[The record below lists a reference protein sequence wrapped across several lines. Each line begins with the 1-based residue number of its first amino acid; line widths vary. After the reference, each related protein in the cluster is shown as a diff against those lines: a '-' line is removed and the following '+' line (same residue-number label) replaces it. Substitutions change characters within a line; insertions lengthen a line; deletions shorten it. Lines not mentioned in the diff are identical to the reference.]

1 MTKLNDLQS
10 LLLSH
15 ASRSAS
21 GSLLPLPSDY
31 AADDERVGKTISSL
45 LRRKLLEPRE
55 VAGPAAAWCS
65 NDDSHTGLFVT
76 PAGLAVIG
84 VEPEDGPDGAVPV
97 DAPSPAPSPR
107 LSKIAGVLA
116 LLTRPTGATMAE
128 ITAATDWLPHS
139 SRAAL
144 TGLRK
149 KGHSIE
155 RFSRDDATCYRIAE
169 AR

>member
-31 AADDERVGKTISSL
+31 AVDDERVGKTVSSL

-55 VAGPAAAWCS
+55 VAGPAVAWCS
-65 NDDSHTGLFVT
+65 TDDSHTGLFVT
-76 PAGLAVIG
+76 QAGLSAIG
-84 VEPEDGPDGAVPV
+84 VEPEDEADGAVSR
-97 DAPSPAPSPR
+97 DASSPAPSPR
-107 LSKIAGVLA
+107 ISKIAGVVA
-116 LLTRPTGATMAE
+116 LLTRPMGATMAE

-149 KGHSIE
+149 KGHRIE

>member
-21 GSLLPLPSDY
+21 GSLLPLPGGY
-31 AADDERVGKTISSL
+31 AADDERIGKTICSL

-55 VAGPAAAWCS
+55 IAGPAAAWRS
-65 NDDSHTGLFVT
+65 TDDSHTGLFIT
-76 PAGLAVIG
+76 PAGLAAIG

-97 DAPSPAPSPR
+97 DAPSPASSPR
-107 LSKIAGVLA
+107 ISKIAGVVA

-128 ITAATDWLPHS
+128 IIAATGWLPHS

-149 KGHSIE
+149 KGLVIE
-155 RFSRDDATCYRIAE
+155 RFSRDDATCYRIVD

>member
-1 MTKLNDLQS
+1 MIKLNDLQS

-15 ASRSAS
+15 ASQRAD

-31 AADDERVGKTISSL
+31 AADDERVGKTINSL

-55 VAGPAAAWCS
+55 GAGPAAAWRS
-65 NDDSHTGLFVT
+65 TDDSHTGLFVT
-76 PAGLAVIG
+76 PAGLAAIG
-84 VEPEDGPDGAVPV
+84 VEPEGEADGAVPV

-107 LSKIAGVLA
+107 ISKIAGVLA

-128 ITAATDWLPHS
+128 IIAATDWLPHS

-144 TGLRK
+144 TGVL
-149 KGHSIE
+149 SN
-155 RFSRDDATCYRIAE
+155 
-169 AR
+169 

>member
-15 ASRSAS
+15 ASQRAS
-21 GSLLPLPSDY
+21 GSLLPLPSHY
-31 AADDERVGKTISSL
+31 TADDERVGKTISSL

-55 VAGPAAAWCS
+55 VAGPAAAWRCT
-65 NDDSHTGLFVT
+65 DDSHTGLFVT
-76 PAGLAVIG
+76 PAGLAAIG
-84 VEPEDGPDGAVPV
+84 VEPEDEAEDAVSV

-107 LSKIAGVLA
+107 ISKIAGVLA

-149 KGHSIE
+149 KGHVIE